1 MRKRGK
7 YGLNNVIDSCK
18 TGSFLPYFVGNLE
31 WGILKLP
38 SSRDAAAAGEGP
50 GSCCTGRSR
59 QLSGF
64 FKYLSTRKRKIG
76 LRWITFDDIMI
87 ALAR

>member
-38 SSRDAAAAGEGP
+38 SSQAPGMQLLQVKVQAAAAP
-50 GSCCTGRSR
+50 GDPGN
-59 QLSGF
+59 
-64 FKYLSTRKRKIG
+64 
-76 LRWITFDDIMI
+76 
-87 ALAR
+87 